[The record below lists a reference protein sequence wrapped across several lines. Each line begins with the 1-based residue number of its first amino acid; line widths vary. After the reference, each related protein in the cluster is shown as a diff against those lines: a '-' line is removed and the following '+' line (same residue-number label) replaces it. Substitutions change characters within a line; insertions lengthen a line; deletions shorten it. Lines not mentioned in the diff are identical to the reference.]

1 MSDPIK
7 ELEKARLE
15 MVSTRRRLVSILA
28 GSYERGKTE
37 DATEKL
43 IQIQK
48 AIEAI
53 DAAIADEKQ
62 TAPKKSSSQELRL

>member
-15 MVSTRRRLVSILA
+15 MVSTRRKWVSILA

-48 AIEAI
+48 AIEAV
-53 DAAIADEKQ
+53 DAAIADEKHAA
-62 TAPKKSSSQELRL
+62 TKSTSQELRL